1 MGIYLYGCSGHGK
14 VVLDIL
20 TQQGLEVSAFADDN
34 PPVDTEYI
42 HGIPIFPA
50 SKALALVKPEKNH
63 WIVTIGNN
71 NVRKKVVS
79 TLLKE
84 GHQFATA
91 IHPAA
96 QIAMGVKIL
105 PGSIVM
111 ANAVINTD
119 TQVGQHAIINTGATI
134 DHDCVIGDFA
144 HIAPGSSLCGQVFIG
159 QGALL
164 GVGCKVIPCQEIGEW
179 ATCGA
184 GSIIV
189 NSIPSHSLAYGCPAK
204 VVKSKY

>member
-20 TQQGLEVSAFADDN
+20 TQQGLEVTAFIDDN
-34 PPVDTEYI
+34 PPVDTEYF
-42 HGIPIFPA
+42 HGIPIYPA
-50 SKALALVKPEKNH
+50 SKVLAAIKPERNH

-71 NVRKKVVS
+71 SIRKKIVGA
-79 TLLKE
+79 LLKE

-91 IHPAA
+91 IHPEA
-96 QIAMGVKIL
+96 QVAMGVNIL
-105 PGSIVM
+105 PGSVVM

-119 TQVGQHAIINTGATI
+119 AQVGRHAIINTAATI

-144 HIAPGSSLCGQVFIG
+144 HIAPGSSLCGQVIVG
-159 QGALL
+159 QGAFL

-189 NSIPSHSLAYGCPAK
+189 KSIPSHSLAYGCPAK
-204 VVKSKY
+204 VVKSK